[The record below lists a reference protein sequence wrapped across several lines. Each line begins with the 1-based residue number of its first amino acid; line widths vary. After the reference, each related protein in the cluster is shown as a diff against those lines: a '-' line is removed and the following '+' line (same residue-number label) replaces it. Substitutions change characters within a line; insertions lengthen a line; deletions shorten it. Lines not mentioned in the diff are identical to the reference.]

1 MGEISRTAQVF
12 ESCQRAAHSSD
23 DDEEQCENALALGKK
38 SRTANRGTGE
48 IANVSEFKSSKL
60 RI

>member
-23 DDEEQCENALALGKK
+23 DDEERCENALALGKK
-38 SRTANRGTGE
+38 RAERQIGGL
-48 IANVSEFKSSKL
+48 IKLQIINVFEL
-60 RI
+60 